1 MYEALLYEQLSQD
14 RVRCKLC
21 AHRCLIRPGNMGI
34 CKVRQNKD
42 GKLFTHVYGRA
53 VSTNIDPIEKKPLF
67 HFLPGTLSYS
77 MATVGCNFICEFCQ
91 NYQISQMPRDEGRIT
106 GANLSPEEIVRDAVR
121 TGSASIAYT
130 YTEPTIYFEYALET
144 ARLASKQGIKNVFV
158 TNGYMTEEALD
169 MIGTD
174 LSAANV
180 DLKAFSDDFYKK
192 LCQAR
197 IKPVKDTI
205 QRMVERGIWVEVTTL
220 LIPTYN
226 DSFEELTELARWLA
240 GVSPD
245 IVWHISRFHPTYRLT
260 QKDPTETEAI
270 HQALKIG
277 HDAGLGYVYSGNVWG
292 DAGEKTLCHNCGEN
306 LIDRVGYN
314 ISSVR
319 IEKGLCF
326 NCQTEIPG
334 VWEAS

>member
-1 MYEALLYEQLSQD
+1 MFEALLYEQLSQD

-21 AHRCLIRPGNMGI
+21 AHRCLIRPGNFGI

-42 GKLFTHVYGRA
+42 GQLFTHVYGRA
-53 VSTNIDPIEKKPLF
+53 ISTNVDPIEKKPLF

-77 MATVGCNFICEFCQ
+77 VATVGCNFICEFCQ
-91 NYQISQMPRDEGRIT
+91 NYQISQMPRDEGRIA
-106 GANLSPEEIVRDAVR
+106 GMNLSPEEIVRDAVK

-158 TNGYMTEEALD
+158 TNGYMTEETLD
-169 MIGTD
+169 MIGSD

-180 DLKAFSDDFYKK
+180 DLKAFNDDFYKK

-197 IKPVKDTI
+197 IKPVKETI
-205 QRMVERGIWVEVTTL
+205 QRMVDRGIWVEVTTL

-260 QKDPTETEAI
+260 EKDQTATEAI

-277 HDAGLGYVYSGNVWG
+277 HDAGLAYVYSGNVWG
-292 DAGEKTLCHNCGEN
+292 DAGEKTLCPNCGEN
-306 LIDRVGYN
+306 LIDRVGYK

-326 NCQTEIPG
+326 NCQTAIPG